1 MAAMDGQG
9 RCLCGEVRYQ
19 LVGELRPVWNCH
31 CERCRRFTGHH
42 MAATAVAPEQ
52 LTLLADDTLRWYE
65 PAPGVHYG
73 FCSRCGSSLL
83 WKADGAPEKV
93 CIAAG
98 TLDQPTGLTTTTAW
112 WTAEAAD
119 YHERQAGLIEH
130 PYDGDE

>member
-1 MAAMDGQG
+1 MNGKG
-9 RCLCGEVRYQ
+9 RCLCGEVRYKH
-19 LVGELRPVWNCH
+19 VGEFRPVWNCH

-42 MAATAVAPEQ
+42 IAATAVAPRA
-52 LTLLADDTLRWYE
+52 AD
-65 PAPGVHYG
+65 PPGRRHAEVVRARTRPIHYG

-83 WKADGAPEKV
+83 WKANGAPEKV

-130 PYDGDE
+130 PHDGDE